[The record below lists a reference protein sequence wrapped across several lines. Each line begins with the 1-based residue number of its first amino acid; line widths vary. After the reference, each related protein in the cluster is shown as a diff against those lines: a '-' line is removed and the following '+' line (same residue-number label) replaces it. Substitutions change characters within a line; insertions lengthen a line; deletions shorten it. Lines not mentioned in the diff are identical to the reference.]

1 MFRQKLHYLI
11 EQASIL
17 VVDDSVETLK
27 IIGELLKKE
36 FAIKIATNGETALK
50 IAQSHTPPDLILLDV
65 MLPDING
72 YEVCKSLKKDPAT
85 ESIPVIFLT
94 AKNEIEDEARGL
106 GVGGADYIVKPV
118 YPAIL
123 MARIKTHLLMKKMY
137 DQLVQHRC
145 F

>member
-1 MFRQKLHYLI
+1 MIRRLQHLV
-11 EQASIL
+11 EQSSVL
-17 VVDDSVETLK
+17 VVDDSIDTLK

-72 YEVCKSLKKDPAT
+72 YEVCKLLKKEPAT
-85 ESIPVIFLT
+85 ADIPVIFLT
-94 AKNEIEDEARGL
+94 SKNEVEDEARGL
-106 GVGGADYIVKPV
+106 GVGAADYIVKPV

-123 MARIKTHLLMKKMY
+123 TARVKTHLLMKKMH
-137 DQLVQHRC
+137 DLLVKHQHI
-145 F
+145 

>member
-1 MFRQKLHYLI
+1 MISKMEHLL
-11 EQASIL
+11 ENSSVL
-17 VVDDSVETLK
+17 VVDDTIETLK

-36 FAIKIATNGETALK
+36 FSIKVATNGGTALK
-50 IAQSHTPPDLILLDV
+50 IAQSNTPPDLILLDI

-72 YEVCKSLKKDPAT
+72 YEVCKQLKKDPET
-85 ESIPVIFLT
+85 ECIPVIFLT

-106 GVGGADYIVKPV
+106 GVGAVDYIIKPV

-123 MARIKTHLLMKKMY
+123 MARVKTHLLMKKMH
-137 DQLVQHRC
+137 DLLVKEQR

>member
-1 MFRQKLHYLI
+1 MIRKLQHLV
-11 EQASIL
+11 EQSSVL
-17 VVDDSVETLK
+17 VVDDSIDTLK

-72 YEVCKSLKKDPAT
+72 YEVCKLLKKEPAT
-85 ESIPVIFLT
+85 ADIPVIFLT
-94 AKNEIEDEARGL
+94 SKNEVEDEARGL
-106 GVGGADYIVKPV
+106 GVGAADYIVKPV

-123 MARIKTHLLMKKMY
+123 TARVKTHLLMKKMH
-137 DQLVQHRC
+137 DLLVKHQHI
-145 F
+145 